1 MSHTNGT
8 RNGHG
13 KNTITGPAPLA
24 DAVWLNCA
32 EIEANPYQPRRTFD
46 EAEMQSL
53 IDDIREHGAVDS
65 PVTVR
70 PIECDERL
78 TPLQI
83 RNKQARGIHYQ
94 IVFGERRWR
103 ATQEAGFPRIPARIR
118 KLSDIKSAERA
129 LKENTERAQLSDL
142 DEARAMLS
150 YWDAWATDEK
160 RAISQNEMI
169 RRFGKRVM
177 NLRKLLETCEVA
189 DDLKPI
195 AETFPGVMTQVFAIH
210 ETRGELRQ
218 ELVKLFDVKKK
229 RRASVNDVNNFITN
243 WKANQREVRESY
255 TPPDAHTQTRLIQAT
270 IAGSAPQSRGMAMK
284 SHSAR
289 ESTQAAQEAA
299 NSAASNLETVRQ
311 WVERGGTVPKAS
323 LMEARRRIDALL
335 GLK

>member
-1 MSHTNGT
+1 
-8 RNGHG
+8 
-13 KNTITGPAPLA
+13 
-24 DAVWLNCA
+24 
-32 EIEANPYQPRRTFD
+32 
-46 EAEMQSL
+46 
-53 IDDIREHGAVDS
+53 
-65 PVTVR
+65 
-70 PIECDERL
+70 
-78 TPLQI
+78 
-83 RNKQARGIHYQ
+83 
-94 IVFGERRWR
+94 
-103 ATQEAGFPRIPARIR
+103 
-118 KLSDIKSAERA
+118 
-129 LKENTERAQLSDL
+129 
-142 DEARAMLS
+142 
-150 YWDAWATDEK
+150 
-160 RAISQNEMI
+160 
-169 RRFGKRVM
+169 
-177 NLRKLLETCEVA
+177 
-189 DDLKPI
+189 
-195 AETFPGVMTQVFAIH
+195 
-210 ETRGELRQ
+210 LRQ